1 MSLAGILLD
10 ICEVSPAKSSPRHFW
25 APPPICEPPTLPEP
39 ATHTSTMPAPL
50 HPRPRGRGPRDCR
63 WDPQHGVW
71 RRNADGE
78 IYDPAAREAA
88 RGSRRN
94 RGAAAAAART
104 QAAAH
109 MRNAYARA
117 TRARRNTR
125 VNAARCNETV
135 LAPAFDLEAVKPEDV
150 GLLGAATCGHCHA
163 RPRSTRSP
171 TSGATATPPR
181 RTPPSGRSRRRLAPA
196 PLDRGG
202 CTSVVSRCVC
212 LPRTCVSFLGST

>member
-1 MSLAGILLD
+1 MIILLD
-10 ICEVSPAKSSPRHFW
+10 ICEVSPGNSSPRHFW
-25 APPPICEPPTLPEP
+25 ATPTICEHRRRFQSPRPTP
-39 ATHTSTMPAPL
+39 ARCRRPCTL
-50 HPRPRGRGPRDCR
+50 DRPRGPGPRDCR

-125 VNAARCNETV
+125 VNAARCNENRLRV
-135 LAPAFDLEAVKPEDV
+135 RLRLRRGGRRRVV
-150 GLLGAATCGHCHA
+150 GVGGASRPRHWTPA
-163 RPRSTRSP
+163 RPR
-171 TSGATATPPR
+171 A
-181 RTPPSGRSRRRLAPA
+181 
-196 PLDRGG
+196 
-202 CTSVVSRCVC
+202 
-212 LPRTCVSFLGST
+212 